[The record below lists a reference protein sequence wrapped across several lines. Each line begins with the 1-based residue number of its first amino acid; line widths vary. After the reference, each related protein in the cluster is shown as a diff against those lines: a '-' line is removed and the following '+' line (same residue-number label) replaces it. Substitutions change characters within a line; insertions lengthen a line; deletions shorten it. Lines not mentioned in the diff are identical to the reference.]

1 MKYVNE
7 EEKRWRRRSDAIT
20 LAEAEQ
26 IKADKERYSAAQIGA
41 KEILK
46 EEADRLKGLSKV
58 AINPTVTKAVRKAER
73 AEQGAKEVIQQNTKK
88 RSYPNPATVGKLF

>member
-7 EEKRWRRRSDAIT
+7 EEKRWQRRSDAIT

-26 IKADKERYSAAQIGA
+26 IKADKERYSAAQVGA

-58 AINPTVTKAVRKAER
+58 AINPTVTKTVRKAER
-73 AEQGAKEVIQQNTKK
+73 AEEAKEVIQQNTKK
-88 RSYPNPATVGKLF
+88 RSYSNPATIGKLF

>member
-7 EEKRWRRRSDAIT
+7 EEKRWRRRSDAIK

-41 KEILK
+41 KEILQ
-46 EEADRLKGLSKV
+46 EEANRLKGLSKV
-58 AINPTVTKAVRKAER
+58 ASNPTVTKAIKKAEK
-73 AEQGAKEVIQQNTKK
+73 AEQETLSVQQTFERRKV
-88 RSYPNPATVGKLF
+88 RPNPATIGKL